1 MSRDGAAPRSRFRVV
16 VWSAV
21 ALTAI
26 WISFSI
32 YSSCTANSKPLPTVA
47 GPETNDLIN
56 RATGCVVVDHPV
68 AGIDAV
74 RLQDLRKL
82 AVRQPH
88 DETDAIY
95 LLAGPDAEGWVAFVT
110 DNMEAKTHSL
120 KVIKMDGTGEE
131 EVFTA
136 PGDALWDNPMS
147 TPALA
152 PRGGSVAFLTQPV
165 RSFAPRIESGP
176 IEVWN
181 IHTKKEQD
189 TNIEALN
196 RGLSWFPDGK
206 HFTYVQVQPG
216 EPEMVYILNVE
227 NGERKLLH
235 TGRNAMVS
243 TDGESVLVNTAEEG
257 I

>member
-1 MSRDGAAPRSRFRVV
+1 
-16 VWSAV
+16 
-21 ALTAI
+21 
-26 WISFSI
+26 
-32 YSSCTANSKPLPTVA
+32 
-47 GPETNDLIN
+47 
-56 RATGCVVVDHPV
+56 V